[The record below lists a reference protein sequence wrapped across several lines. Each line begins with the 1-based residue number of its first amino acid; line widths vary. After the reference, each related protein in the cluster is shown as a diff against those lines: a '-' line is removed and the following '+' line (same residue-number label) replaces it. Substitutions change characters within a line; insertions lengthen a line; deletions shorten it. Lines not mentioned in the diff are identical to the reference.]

1 MPEGTLEERGLPLG
15 YVLWSLPPRPRCQLV
30 GGGDLFSRVKRRVA
44 VKPSFVRLLTLPTN
58 PFILIYNGRR
68 RVSDLLRF
76 SSVSRF
82 SVVLIIVRLI
92 IWEFLA
98 KYIINCMIDE
108 INTNCFS
115 VSSFFS
121 NCQVKLQCMFEWN
134 RRNGK
139 AVESVGGI
147 ETCDSILSRSKE
159 IWRRNITL
167 SSR

>member
-1 MPEGTLEERGLPLG
+1 MESGIVSGSFSSRCRRERWRSEVCPLVTFFG
-15 YVLWSLPPRPRCQLV
+15 PSPLPPPRCQLV

-58 PFILIYNGRR
+58 PFILIYNGWR

-98 KYIINCMIDE
+98 KYIIYCMIDE

-121 NCQVKLQCMFEWN
+121 NCQVKLQCIFE
-134 RRNGK
+134 
-139 AVESVGGI
+139 
-147 ETCDSILSRSKE
+147 
-159 IWRRNITL
+159 
-167 SSR
+167 